1 MGVKKTA
8 ILLVPAL
15 MLMTA
20 AAQPDPPSNGA
31 SSQASNST
39 TPEQPSRL
47 RSVRDSAGRIVTQPA
62 RDVGAA
68 KTTIPPVLLAASA
81 DPYNARGLGTCKA
94 IAAAFHSLTDVLG
107 PDFYAGEVKKENK
120 AGKLAEAGG
129 QTVINGF
136 IPFRGLVR
144 EVTGAAPAQRRLNH
158 ALDTGYARRGFLRG
172 LYVARKCKSPVLF

>member
-1 MGVKKTA
+1 MKKTA
-8 ILLVPAL
+8 ILILPLVLL
-15 MLMTA
+15 MGA
-20 AAQPDPPSNGA
+20 GQPEPTNEQA
-31 SSQASNST
+31 NSQE
-39 TPEQPSRL
+39 PGRMQ
-47 RSVRDSAGRIVTQPA
+47 SVRDSAGRIVSQPA

-68 KTTIPPVLLAASA
+68 KTVIPPALLAASEN
-81 DPYNARGLGTCKA
+81 PYGTKGLTNCKQ
-94 IAAAFHSLTDVLG
+94 IASAFHSLTDVLG

-144 EVTGAAPAQRRLNH
+144 EVTGAAPAQRRLNR